1 MGKTLNPGNLYLE
14 NTVHV
19 YTTLGK
25 VIFREEHKLLVCEH
39 KIPTKISRHTWITAS
54 GEFRKLN
61 N

>member
-25 VIFREEHKLLVCEH
+25 VIFKYHKLLVCEH
-39 KIPTKISRHTWITAS
+39 KIPTKISRHKWNTVS